1 MARRSDHSKDELRAL
16 ILHSA
21 RRFAEEDG
29 LGGLGARRIARDVGY
44 TPGTIYNVFGSLD
57 GLIMEVRADAL
68 DELYE
73 LSKGI
78 PMDAEPAENLRR
90 LAAAYSGYVIA
101 HSRLWNV
108 IFEHRPEGDPA
119 PDWYRAKVY
128 RLINLI
134 EAAIA
139 RLFGRGEESA
149 RRHHAWVLW
158 ASYHGIVALTVASQ
172 FGNPA
177 ALRTLAESLIDNYV
191 HALAS
196 RKSG

>member
-16 ILHSA
+16 ILRSA
-21 RRFAEEDG
+21 RKFAEEEG
-29 LGGLGARRIARDVGY
+29 LAGLGARRIARDVGY

-57 GLIMEVRADAL
+57 GLIMAVRADAL

-73 LSKGI
+73 QSSGI
-78 PMDAEPAENLRR
+78 RLDAEPAENLRQ
-90 LAAAYSGYVIA
+90 LAAAYSAYVLA
-101 HSRLWNV
+101 HPRLWSV

-119 PDWYRAKVY
+119 PDWYRAKVD
-128 RLINLI
+128 RLISLI

-139 RLFGRGEESA
+139 PLFKPGQESA
-149 RRHHAWVLW
+149 RRHQAWVLW

-172 FGNPA
+172 FGNPT

-191 HALAS
+191 YALAN
-196 RKSG
+196 RKPR